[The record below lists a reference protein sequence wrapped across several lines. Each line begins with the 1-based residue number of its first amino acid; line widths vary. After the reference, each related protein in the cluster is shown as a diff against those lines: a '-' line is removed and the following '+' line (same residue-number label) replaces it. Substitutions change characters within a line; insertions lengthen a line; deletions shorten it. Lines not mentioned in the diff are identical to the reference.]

1 MNQTIVSP
9 SLKIALNISFLSE
22 IINKISNIVK
32 IIQESS
38 VEAKEQY
45 KKHSILGGG
54 WE

>member
-1 MNQTIVSP
+1 MNQTIANTAV
-9 SLKIALNISFLSE
+9 KIELNTSFLSE
-22 IINKISNIVK
+22 IINKFNNLVT

>member
-1 MNQTIVSP
+1 MNQTIASP
-9 SLKIALNISFLSE
+9 SAKIELNASFLSE
-22 IINKISNIVK
+22 IINKFSNLLS

-38 VEAKEQY
+38 IEAKEQY

>member
-1 MNQTIVSP
+1 MNQTISNP
-9 SLKIALNISFLSE
+9 SVKIELNTPLLSE
-22 IINKISNIVK
+22 IINKFSNLVAIW
-32 IIQESS
+32 QESS

>member
-1 MNQTIVSP
+1 MNQTIASP
-9 SLKIALNISFLSE
+9 SVKIALNTSFLSE
-22 IINKISNIVK
+22 MVNKFSNLVAIL
-32 IIQESS
+32 QESS

>member
-1 MNQTIVSP
+1 MNQTISSP
-9 SLKIALNISFLSE
+9 AVKIAFNTSFLSE
-22 IINKISNIVK
+22 IINKFSNLVS

-38 VEAKEQY
+38 IEAKEQY

>member
-1 MNQTIVSP
+1 MNQTITSP
-9 SLKIALNISFLSE
+9 TVKIELNTRFLSE
-22 IINKISNIVK
+22 IINKFSNLVT

-38 VEAKEQY
+38 IEAKEQY

>member
-1 MNQTIVSP
+1 MNQTIASP
-9 SLKIALNISFLSE
+9 SVKIALNMAFLSE
-22 IINKISNIVK
+22 MINKFSNLVS

-38 VEAKEQY
+38 VEANEQY

>member
-1 MNQTIVSP
+1 MNQTIASP
-9 SLKIALNISFLSE
+9 SVKIVLNTSFLSE
-22 IINKISNIVK
+22 MVNKFSNLVAIL
-32 IIQESS
+32 QESS

>member
-1 MNQTIVSP
+1 MNQTISGP
-9 SLKIALNISFLSE
+9 SVKIGLNTAFLSE
-22 IINKISNIVK
+22 IINKFSNLVS

-38 VEAKEQY
+38 VEANEQY

>member
-1 MNQTIVSP
+1 MNQTMASP
-9 SLKIALNISFLSE
+9 AVKIALNTSFLSE
-22 IINKISNIVK
+22 MINKFSNLVT

-38 VEAKEQY
+38 IEAKEQY

>member
-1 MNQTIVSP
+1 MNQTISSRAV
-9 SLKIALNISFLSE
+9 KIELTTSFLTG
-22 IINKISNIVK
+22 IINKFSNLVS

-38 VEAKEQY
+38 IEAKEQY

>member
-1 MNQTIVSP
+1 MSQTITNPLV
-9 SLKIALNISFLSE
+9 KIALNTSFLSE
-22 IINKISNIVK
+22 MINKFSNLVS

-38 VEAKEQY
+38 IEAKEQY

>member
-1 MNQTIVSP
+1 MSQSISTP
-9 SLKIALNISFLSE
+9 SVKIALNTAFLSE
-22 IINKISNIVK
+22 IINKFNNLVSIL
-32 IIQESS
+32 QESS

>member
-1 MNQTIVSP
+1 MNQTIARP
-9 SLKIALNISFLSE
+9 SVKIALNTSFLSE
-22 IINKISNIVK
+22 MINKFSNLIS

-38 VEAKEQY
+38 IEAKAQY

>member
-1 MNQTIVSP
+1 MNQTIASP
-9 SLKIALNISFLSE
+9 IVKIALNTSFLSE
-22 IINKISNIVK
+22 MINKFSNLVA

-38 VEAKEQY
+38 IEAKEQY

>member
-1 MNQTIVSP
+1 MNQTISSP
-9 SLKIALNISFLSE
+9 AVKIELTTSFLSE
-22 IINKISNIVK
+22 MFNKFSNLVS

-38 VEAKEQY
+38 IEAKEQY